1 MKIFNRKT
9 GVSTIAALFALLSM
23 VAMGTVIAYLVAA
36 GSESRTNHLLAS
48 QAFYVTQAG
57 IEYGVRK
64 IYEGASPVVA
74 SPGVSFG
81 KGSFT
86 ISQSGKTLTVTG
98 TVGNAVRIHK
108 VDSPTEA
115 DCTKIDTS
123 NVNLGSNDTKV
134 QQITFRK
141 ICLTQ
146 ITIDKMQY
154 SWTPDNGEKLTE
166 IKIENIKVYDNP
178 AGAPSG
184 TLLDIA
190 DYVVTTGNN
199 TVINWIQFNGD
210 MENKTMT
217 FTWTFGDSSTKTETF
232 EIED

>member
-1 MKIFNRKT
+1 MKIFNKN
-9 GVSTIAALFALLSM
+9 GISTLAALFTLLSM

-36 GSESRTNHLLAS
+36 GEESRANHLLSS

-64 IYEGASPVVA
+64 IYEGSSPVVA

-86 ISQSGKTLTVTG
+86 ISQSGRTVTVTG

-123 NVNLGSNDTKV
+123 NVNLGANDTKV

-146 ITIDKMQY
+146 VTIDKMQY
-154 SWTPDNGEKLTE
+154 SWTPDNGERLTE
-166 IKIENIKVYDNP
+166 IKIENLTVYDNP

-190 DYVVTTGNN
+190 NYVVTTSSNN
-199 TVINWIQFNGD
+199 VINWIKFTGD
-210 MENKTMT
+210 MEDKTMT
-217 FTWTFGDSSTKTETF
+217 LTWTFGDSSTKTETF
-232 EIED
+232 ELED